1 MTDGPIFYLVKL
13 LNPDLHFQFITINK
27 FTKAD
32 ECEHHFDTGNKGPS
46 RLIMFGNFSGGALVL
61 DDGRVFSEKRVWHE
75 YDGSKIGHRV
85 APFEGE
91 RISLVA
97 YTPKVIRNT
106 AAIFCPAVPFPTGGA
121 GGNAAPTF
129 QGGTIVSNMSR
140 SSRGSACNRG
150 RSWHPD

>member
-13 LNPDLHFQFITINK
+13 LSPDLHFQFITINK

-75 YDGSKIGHRV
+75 YDGSKIGHKV

-97 YTPKVIRNT
+97 YTPKTIRALQPFVALRYHLPREGLAGT
-106 AAIFCPAVPFPTGGA
+106 LPRPSKAGPLFPT
-121 GGNAAPTF
+121 
-129 QGGTIVSNMSR
+129 
-140 SSRGSACNRG
+140 
-150 RSWHPD
+150 